1 MIKKC
6 IEFFEIGFSHQLSLR
21 KLSECVSI
29 AYAVIFKHRKI
40 SPGFYFGATGSKDS
54 SVLLFSL
61 IKVSFWSIAIVSLK
75 NKNFLKPPIKCFV
88 RVHTIGFELCKQ
100 KTTNIYIWWS
110 IRS

>member
-29 AYAVIFKHRKI
+29 ADAVVFKHWKI
-40 SPGFYFGATGSKDS
+40 SPGYYFGSTGSKDS

-61 IKVSFWSIAIVSLK
+61 IKVSFWSIAIVGLK
-75 NKNFLKPPIKCFV
+75 NNFF
-88 RVHTIGFELCKQ
+88 
-100 KTTNIYIWWS
+100 
-110 IRS
+110 

>member
-29 AYAVIFKHRKI
+29 AYAVVFTHRKI
-40 SPGFYFGATGSKDS
+40 SPGIYFGATGSKDS

-61 IKVSFWSIAIVSLK
+61 IKVSFWSIAIVGLK
-75 NKNFLKPPIKCFV
+75 NNFF
-88 RVHTIGFELCKQ
+88 
-100 KTTNIYIWWS
+100 
-110 IRS
+110 